1 MLRAGGVAW
10 SAHRLDA
17 AEVAGSNPARP
28 TLIIAEKND
37 AAKRIAFALDRSYK
51 KLSVDGIPVYTGLWN
66 SIKIY
71 VIPARGHLYTL
82 KTDVAEL
89 SLFPVLDVEWVPVA
103 DDKYVAKL
111 LDVIKKF
118 IKETSEIIIACD
130 YDIEGETIGYNI
142 VKYNGGFEKIVKR
155 AKFSTLT
162 VEELKQSFNSLLS
175 REKWLMA
182 DAGRTRHYI
191 DFIWGISLSRLLMN
205 EVRQGTG
212 KRLSLSIGR
221 VQGPTLIEIYN
232 RESEINSYVPK
243 PYWKF
248 KAVGELR
255 GQEFELSGPN
265 LKSVDEVE
273 RAKKL
278 KGKYGKVVFFDKGI
292 EEIKPPYPFNL
303 SDLQKEAYRL
313 FGIQPWESLSILEK
327 LYLRALISYPRT
339 SSQKLPPTIN
349 YRSILSKLGQR
360 YKEAGNVSRSHP
372 VEGPM
377 DDPAHPAIYPT
388 GELQPLTGSE
398 YKIYDLVA
406 RRFISSFYR
415 NVRVAK
421 KYMKVRANDFDLE
434 ADGAAV
440 IDKGWLE
447 VYPFREIREKSIP
460 DAEVGEE
467 VLIKDVNVEL
477 TFTKPPSRYTPS
489 SLLEWMETNEIGTK
503 ATRADIIKTLYKRG
517 YIRGNRIEITE
528 LGFSVARYFSFSQI
542 ITLEMTRKLEK
553 SLENIEFGK
562 AYPGEILNE
571 SAMFLIEE
579 LKNAKRSEEMV
590 ELTKKYLAAGTGES
604 LGKCPVCGKGDLI
617 LHISQAG
624 KRYLKCNVCGASAPL
639 PRKGKLVSA
648 KKNCSYCGW
657 PLIKRG
663 GWVFCP
669 NPNCPSSKLKN
680 A

>member
-1 MLRAGGVAW
+1 M
-10 SAHRLDA
+10 
-17 AEVAGSNPARP
+17 
-28 TLIIAEKND
+28 IIAEKND

-89 SLFPVLDVEWVPVA
+89 SLFPVLDVEWVPAA

-205 EVRQGTG
+205 EVRRGTG

-467 VLIKDVNVEL
+467 VLI
-477 TFTKPPSRYTPS
+477 
-489 SLLEWMETNEIGTK
+489 
-503 ATRADIIKTLYKRG
+503 
-517 YIRGNRIEITE
+517 
-528 LGFSVARYFSFSQI
+528 
-542 ITLEMTRKLEK
+542 
-553 SLENIEFGK
+553 
-562 AYPGEILNE
+562 
-571 SAMFLIEE
+571 
-579 LKNAKRSEEMV
+579 
-590 ELTKKYLAAGTGES
+590 
-604 LGKCPVCGKGDLI
+604 
-617 LHISQAG
+617 
-624 KRYLKCNVCGASAPL
+624 
-639 PRKGKLVSA
+639 
-648 KKNCSYCGW
+648 
-657 PLIKRG
+657 
-663 GWVFCP
+663 
-669 NPNCPSSKLKN
+669 
-680 A
+680 

>member
-51 KLSVDGIPVYTGLWN
+51 KLSFDGIPVYTGLWN

-82 KTDVAEL
+82 KTDVGDL

-103 DDKYVAKL
+103 DDKYVTKL

-118 IKETSEIIIACD
+118 IKEASEIIIACD

-162 VEELKQSFNSLLS
+162 VEELKQSFNSLLT

-248 KAVGELR
+248 KAIGELR
-255 GQEFELSGPN
+255 GQEFELSGPS

-278 KGKYGKVVFFDKGI
+278 KGKYGKVVFFDKDI

-360 YKEAGNVSRSHP
+360 YKEAGNVSRPHP
-372 VEGPM
+372 VEGPI

-398 YKIYDLVA
+398 YKLYDLVA

-421 KYMKVRANDFDLE
+421 KYMKVKADGFDLE

-460 DAEVGEE
+460 DAAVGEE

-562 AYPGEILNE
+562 TYPGEILNE
-571 SAMFLIEE
+571 SARFLIEE
-579 LKNAKRSEEMV
+579 LKNAKYSEEMV
-590 ELTKKYLAAGTGES
+590 ELTKKYLAAGTGQS
-604 LGKCPVCGKGDLI
+604 LGKCPVCGKGDLV

-648 KKNCSYCGW
+648 KKSCSYCGW

>member
-1 MLRAGGVAW
+1 M
-10 SAHRLDA
+10 
-17 AEVAGSNPARP
+17 
-28 TLIIAEKND
+28 LIIAEKND
-37 AAKRIAFALDRSYK
+37 AAKRIAFALDPSYK
-51 KLSVDGIPVYTGLWN
+51 KLSVDGVPVYTGLWN
-66 SIKIY
+66 STKIY
-71 VIPARGHLYTL
+71 VIPARGHIYTL

-103 DDKYVAKL
+103 DGYVVKL
-111 LDVIKKF
+111 LNVIKKF
-118 IKETSEIIIACD
+118 IKESSEIIIACD

-191 DFIWGISLSRLLMN
+191 DYIWGISLSRLLMN
-205 EVRQGTG
+205 EVRRSTG
-212 KRLSLSIGR
+212 KSLSLSIGR

-248 KAVGELR
+248 KAIGELR
-255 GQEFELSGPN
+255 GQKFELSGPN

-273 RAKKL
+273 VAKKL
-278 KGKYGKVVFFDKGI
+278 KGKYGKVVFFDKDI

-327 LYLRALISYPRT
+327 LYLSALISYPRT

-388 GELQPLTGSE
+388 GELQHLTGSE

-421 KYMKVRANDFDLE
+421 KYIKVRADGFDLE

-460 DAEVGEE
+460 DAAIGEE
-467 VLIKDVNVEL
+467 ILIKDVNVEL

-503 ATRADIIKTLYKRG
+503 ATRAEIIKTLYKRG
-517 YIRGNRIEITE
+517 YIRGNKIEITE

-553 SLENIEFGK
+553 SLEDIEFGK
-562 AYPGEILNE
+562 AYPSEILKE

-579 LKNAKRSEEMV
+579 LKKAKYTEEMV

-604 LGKCPVCGKGDLI
+604 FGKCPVCGKGDLI
-617 LHISQAG
+617 LHVSQAG
-624 KRYLKCNVCGASAPL
+624 KRYLKCSVCGASAPL
-639 PRKGKLVSA
+639 PRKGKLASA

-663 GWVFCP
+663 DWVFCP

>member
-1 MLRAGGVAW
+1 M
-10 SAHRLDA
+10 
-17 AEVAGSNPARP
+17 
-28 TLIIAEKND
+28 IAEKND

-51 KLSVDGIPVYTGLWN
+51 KLSFDGIPVYTGLWN

-82 KTDVAEL
+82 KTDVGDL

-103 DDKYVAKL
+103 DDKYVTKL

-162 VEELKQSFNSLLS
+162 VEELKQSFNSLLT

-212 KRLSLSIGR
+212 KRLNLSIGR
-221 VQGPTLIEIYN
+221 VQGPTLIKIYN

-248 KAVGELR
+248 KAIGELR

-278 KGKYGKVVFFDKGI
+278 KGKYGKVVFFDKDI

-349 YRSILSKLGQR
+349 YRSILSKLEQR
-360 YKEAGNVSRSHP
+360 YKEAGNVSRPHP

-398 YKIYDLVA
+398 YKLYDLVA

-421 KYMKVRANDFDLE
+421 KYMKVKADGFDLE

-460 DAEVGEE
+460 DAAVGEE

-562 AYPGEILNE
+562 TYPSEILNE
-571 SAMFLIEE
+571 SARFLIEE
-579 LKNAKRSEEMV
+579 LKNTKYSEEMV
-590 ELTKKYLAAGTGES
+590 ELTKKYLAAGTGQS
-604 LGKCPVCGKGDLI
+604 LGKCPVCGKGDLV

-648 KKNCSYCGW
+648 KKSCSYCGW

>member
-82 KTDVAEL
+82 KTDVGDL

-205 EVRQGTG
+205 EVMQGTG

-360 YKEAGNVSRSHP
+360 YKEAGNVSRPHP

-421 KYMKVRANDFDLE
+421 KYMKVRADGFDLE

>member
-1 MLRAGGVAW
+1 MSRAGGVAW

-51 KLSVDGIPVYTGLWN
+51 KLALDGVPVYAGSWN
-66 SIKIY
+66 STKFY

-82 KTDVAEL
+82 KTDVGDL
-89 SLFPVLDVEWVPVA
+89 SLFPVLDVEWVPLE
-103 DDKYVAKL
+103 DDRYVIKL
-111 LDVIKKF
+111 LEVMKKLLR
-118 IKETSEIIIACD
+118 ESEQVVIACD
-130 YDIEGETIGYNI
+130 YDIEGETIGFNI
-142 VKYNGGFEKIVKR
+142 VKYNGGFEKVVKR

-162 VEELKQSFNSLLS
+162 VEELKHSFNSLLT
-175 REKWLMA
+175 RDKWLMA

-191 DFIWGISLSRLLMN
+191 DFMWGISLSRLLME
-205 EVRQGTG
+205 EVRRGTG

-232 RESEINSYVPK
+232 RESEINTYVPK

-248 KAVGELR
+248 KVIGEIK
-255 GQEFELSGPN
+255 GEEFELSGPN
-265 LKSVDEVE
+265 LRSLEEVQ
-273 RAKKL
+273 RAKEL
-278 KGKYGKVVFFDKGI
+278 KGKIGKVTFFDKSI

-303 SDLQKEAYRL
+303 SDLQKEVYRL
-313 FGIQPWESLSILEK
+313 FGIQPWESLAILEK

-339 SSQKLPPTIN
+339 SSQKLPPAIN
-349 YRSILSKLGQR
+349 YKSILTKLGQR
-360 YKEAGNVSRSHP
+360 YKETANISRSYP

-388 GELQPLTGSE
+388 GELQPLSGTE
-398 YKIYDLVA
+398 FKLYDLVA
-406 RRFISSFYR
+406 RRFIGTFYR
-415 NVRVAK
+415 NAKVAK
-421 KYMKVRANDFDLE
+421 KYIKVRAEAFDLE
-434 ADGAAV
+434 ADGAALV
-440 IDKGWLE
+440 DRGWLE
-447 VYPFREIREKSIP
+447 VYPFKEIREKSIP
-460 DAEVGEE
+460 DASVGDK
-467 VLIKDVNVEL
+467 VLIKDVKVEL
-477 TFTKPPSRYTPS
+477 TYTKPPSRYTPS
-489 SLLEWMETNEIGTK
+489 SLLEWMESNEIGTK

-517 YIRGNRIEITE
+517 YIKGNRIEITE

-542 ITLEMTRKLEK
+542 ITLEMTRKLEN

-562 AYPGEILNE
+562 AHPSYVLGE
-571 SAMFLIEE
+571 SARFLIEE
-579 LKNAKRSEEMV
+579 LKNVKHSEEMV
-590 ELTKKYLAAGTGES
+590 ELTRKYLAAGTGES
-604 LGKCPVCGKGDLI
+604 FGKCPVCGKGELI

-639 PRKGKLVSA
+639 PRKGKLVPA

-657 PLIKRG
+657 PMIKRG

-669 NPNCPSSKLKN
+669 NPECPSSKIKS

>member
-360 YKEAGNVSRSHP
+360 YKEAGNVSRPHP

-421 KYMKVRANDFDLE
+421 KYMKVRADGFDLE

>member
-89 SLFPVLDVEWVPVA
+89 SLFPVLDVEWVPAA

-421 KYMKVRANDFDLE
+421 KYMKVRADGFDLE

-517 YIRGNRIEITE
+517 YIRGNKIEITE

>member
-1 MLRAGGVAW
+1 
-10 SAHRLDA
+10 
-17 AEVAGSNPARP
+17 
-28 TLIIAEKND
+28 LIIAEKND

-89 SLFPVLDVEWVPVA
+89 SLFPVLDVEWVPAA

-360 YKEAGNVSRSHP
+360 YKEAGNVSRPHP

-421 KYMKVRANDFDLE
+421 KYMKVRADGFDLE

>member
-1 MLRAGGVAW
+1 M
-10 SAHRLDA
+10 
-17 AEVAGSNPARP
+17 
-28 TLIIAEKND
+28 AEKND

-51 KLSVDGIPVYTGLWN
+51 KLSFDGIPVYTGLWN

-82 KTDVAEL
+82 KTDVGDL

-103 DDKYVAKL
+103 DDKYVTKL

-162 VEELKQSFNSLLS
+162 VEELKQSFNSLLT

-212 KRLSLSIGR
+212 KRLNLSIGR

-248 KAVGELR
+248 KAIGELR

-278 KGKYGKVVFFDKGI
+278 KGKYGKVVFFDKDI

-349 YRSILSKLGQR
+349 YRSILSKLEQR
-360 YKEAGNVSRSHP
+360 YKEAGNVSRPHP

-398 YKIYDLVA
+398 YKLYDLVA

-421 KYMKVRANDFDLE
+421 KYMKVKADGFDLE

-460 DAEVGEE
+460 DAAVGEE

-562 AYPGEILNE
+562 TYPSEILNE
-571 SAMFLIEE
+571 SARFLIEE
-579 LKNAKRSEEMV
+579 LKNAKYSEEMV
-590 ELTKKYLAAGTGES
+590 ELTKKYLAAGTGQS
-604 LGKCPVCGKGDLI
+604 LGKCPVCGKGDLV

-648 KKNCSYCGW
+648 KKSCSYCGW

>member
-205 EVRQGTG
+205 EVMQGTG

-360 YKEAGNVSRSHP
+360 YKEAGNVSRPHP